1 MSITLSVNKKTKEP
15 AIKFNPP
22 LTQENAKYAMQVFL
36 DTIPQLIMDLVS
48 NLYPMLRP
56 ATEAERDAH
65 IYVFM
70 DGEHGE
76 TENQIF
82 RAKKHCYDILTQL
95 FSTTLTALFPDV
107 EYINSCAEY
116 QQNYTSDHTELEV
129 QEYLE
134 EVRTLTETIRTNMD
148 QIIKDMVAEAQNA
161 TMVEKDS
168 DEA

>member
-36 DTIPQLIMDLVS
+36 DTIPQLMMDLVS

-56 ATEAERDAH
+56 ATEAERNAN

-107 EYINSCAEY
+107 EYIISCAEY
-116 QQNYTSDHTELEV
+116 QQDFVANHSKEE
-129 QEYLE
+129 QEEYLT
-134 EVRTLTETIRTNMD
+134 EVKELTNSIRGNME
-148 QIIKDMVAEAQNA
+148 QIIKDMIEEAQNA
-161 TMVEKDS
+161 TMVEKNS
-168 DEA
+168 DET